1 LLDLVGL
8 DRASASLYP
17 HQMSAGQLQR
27 VGIARAIAT
36 EPDLVVFDEPTSA
49 LDVSVRAEIL
59 NLLRD
64 LQRRLGMSYLFISH
78 DLTAVRRLCHR
89 TAVLYLGRLVEVGET
104 EALFTEPLHPYSRAL
119 LSSVLY
125 PDPNQRRASLALQGE
140 IPSPIDQPS
149 GCPLHTRCPL
159 VTEHCARIVPKLET
173 KRPGRRL
180 ACLNV
185 PGEMA
190 DPTGRV
196 PEHEESGG

>member
-1 LLDLVGL
+1 
-8 DRASASLYP
+8 
-17 HQMSAGQLQR
+17 
-27 VGIARAIAT
+27 
-36 EPDLVVFDEPTSA
+36 
-49 LDVSVRAEIL
+49 
-59 NLLRD
+59 
-64 LQRRLGMSYLFISH
+64 MSYLFISH

-125 PDPNQRRASLALQGE
+125 PDPNQPRASLALEGE
-140 IPSPIDQPS
+140 IPSPIDQPP

-159 VTEHCARIVPKLET
+159 VTGHCARIVPKLDT

-185 PGEMA
+185 PSEMA
-190 DPTGRV
+190 EPAYCV
-196 PEHEESGG
+196 PEHEESSG

>member
-1 LLDLVGL
+1 MREWNALLDLVGL
-8 DRASASLYP
+8 EHGSVSLYP

-36 EPDLVVFDEPTSA
+36 DPDLIVFDEPTSA

-64 LQRRLGMSYLFISH
+64 LQRRLGIAYLFISH

-104 EALFTEPLHPYSRAL
+104 EALFSEPLHPYSRAL

-125 PDPNQRRASLALQGE
+125 PEPGPAAGAFCTARARSRARSISRPAARCTHAARWRPNIAHA
-140 IPSPIDQPS
+140 
-149 GCPLHTRCPL
+149 
-159 VTEHCARIVPKLET
+159 CAGTLDI

-185 PGEMA
+185 
-190 DPTGRV
+190 
-196 PEHEESGG
+196 